1 MSWKLLDGSLF
12 IARGNGRRAASG
24 QRALDRRSALVRSSG
39 VGVATGPTMKA
50 FLLLLAAALAL
61 PAGAAAQDAPVRAQ
75 YEKPKAASKA
85 GPQYLLPPIV
95 QDYEPDP
102 AIWLLRDEDTRIYL
116 FGTVH
121 VLPEGFRW
129 RSARLNGI
137 VAEADELVVETTE
150 EGEEP
155 SEEGAIADLLE
166 SLDDRPRVSERLSPE
181 NGPKWRALGK
191 RAGLEADYFDRLPP
205 LLALFGI
212 ASVLDLQATGSE
224 VEYGV
229 ETVLEAEFLAAGKP
243 IGSIESAAGVL
254 ASLLSADDAA
264 LIEELDRDL
273 ARWDGASLESML
285 ATYGEESEVAE
296 EFLPLWQ
303 EHAWAQGQT
312 VDLGEDAFGD
322 TAFGRLITDILL
334 DNRNR
339 AWAGW
344 LENRLAEPGTVL
356 VAVGAA
362 HLAGGN
368 SVQAM
373 LTERGLAAERVD

>member
-1 MSWKLLDGSLF
+1 MGTANK
-12 IARGNGRRAASG
+12 
-24 QRALDRRSALVRSSG
+24 
-39 VGVATGPTMKA
+39 GPTMRA
-50 FLLLLAAALAL
+50 LLGGLLLGAALAS
-61 PAGAAAQDAPVRAQ
+61 PAGAGARDTPVRAQ
-75 YEKPKAASKA
+75 YETPKAAPKA
-85 GPQYLLPPIV
+85 PREAALPPIV

-102 AIWLLRDEDTRIYL
+102 AIWLLSDEDTRIYL
-116 FGTVH
+116 FGTIH

-129 RSARLNGI
+129 RSDRLDGI
-137 VAEADELVVETTE
+137 VTAADELVVETTD

-155 SEEGAIADLLE
+155 PEDGAIAGLLK
-166 SLDDRPRVSERLSPE
+166 SLDDRPRMSERLSPA

-191 RAGLEADYFDRLPP
+191 RLGLDADYFDRLPP
-205 LLALFGI
+205 LLGLFGI
-212 ASVLDLQATGSE
+212 ATMLDLQATGAE
-224 VEYGV
+224 VDYGV
-229 ETVLEAEFLAAGKP
+229 ETVLEAEFLAADKP

-254 ASLLSADDAA
+254 GSLLAADDAA

-273 ARWDGASLESML
+273 ARWDGMSLDSML
-285 ATYGEESEVAE
+285 ATYASEEEDGGAE
-296 EFLPLWQ
+296 ELELLWQ
-303 EHAWAQGQT
+303 EHAWARGEE

-322 TAFGRLITDILL
+322 TAFGRLITGLLL

-362 HLAGGN
+362 HLAGEN

-373 LTERGLAAERVD
+373 LTERGLATERLD

>member
-1 MSWKLLDGSLF
+1 
-12 IARGNGRRAASG
+12 
-24 QRALDRRSALVRSSG
+24 
-39 VGVATGPTMKA
+39 MKA
-50 FLLLLAAALAL
+50 FLAGLLLGAALAV

-75 YEKPKAASKA
+75 FEKPKAPQKA
-85 GPQYLLPPIV
+85 GRQAPVFQIV

-129 RSARLNGI
+129 RSERLDGI
-137 VAEADELVVETTE
+137 VAEADELIVETTD

-155 SEEGAIADLLE
+155 VENAGIAGLLE
-166 SLDDRPRVSERLSPE
+166 SLGDRPRVSERLSPE

-191 RAGLEADYFDRLPP
+191 RAGLEPGHFDRLPP
-205 LLALFGI
+205 LLGLFGI
-212 ASVLDLQATGSE
+212 ATVLGLEATGSE

-229 ETVLEAEFLAAGKP
+229 ETVLEAEFRAAGKP

-254 ASLLSADDAA
+254 ASLLAADDTS

-273 ARWDGASLESML
+273 ARWDGTSLESML
-285 ATYGEESEVAE
+285 SAYAAGGAQETQETS
-296 EFLPLWQ
+296 PLWQ
-303 EHAWAQGQT
+303 EHAWAQGE
-312 VDLGEDAFGD
+312 VVELGEDAFGE
-322 TAFGRLITDILL
+322 TAFGRMISQLLL
-334 DNRNR
+334 DDRNR

-362 HLAGGN
+362 HLAGDN
-368 SVQAM
+368 SVQVM
-373 LTERGLAAERVD
+373 LTERGLAAERLD

>member
-1 MSWKLLDGSLF
+1 M
-12 IARGNGRRAASG
+12 
-24 QRALDRRSALVRSSG
+24 
-39 VGVATGPTMKA
+39 MKA
-50 FLLLLAAALAL
+50 LLAGLMLGAALAV
-61 PAGAAAQDAPVRAQ
+61 PAAAAQDAPVHAR
-75 YEKPKAASKA
+75 YETPKAAIKA
-85 GPQYLLPPIV
+85 APQFSLPPIV

-121 VLPEGFRW
+121 VLPDGFRW
-129 RSARLNGI
+129 RSARLDGI

-150 EGEEP
+150 EGDEP
-155 SEEGAIADLLE
+155 SEDGLIAALLE
-166 SLDDRPRVSERLSPE
+166 PLEDRPRVSERLSPE

-191 RAGLEADYFDRLPP
+191 RVGLEADYFDRLPP
-205 LLALFGI
+205 LLGLFGI
-212 ASVLDLQATGSE
+212 ATMLNLQATGSE

-229 ETVLEAEFLAAGKP
+229 ETVLEEEFLAAGKP
-243 IGSIESAAGVL
+243 IGSIESAAGVM
-254 ASLLSADDAA
+254 ASLLAADDAA
-264 LIEELDRDL
+264 LIEELDGDL
-273 ARWDGASLESML
+273 SRWDGMSLDSML
-285 ATYGEESEVAE
+285 AAYAE
-296 EFLPLWQ
+296 EGDESDEAAPLWQ
-303 EHAWAQGQT
+303 EHAWARGEE

-322 TAFGRLITDILL
+322 TAFGRLVTGVLL

-368 SVQAM
+368 SVQVM
-373 LTERGLAAERVD
+373 LTERGLTAERLD

>member
-1 MSWKLLDGSLF
+1 
-12 IARGNGRRAASG
+12 
-24 QRALDRRSALVRSSG
+24 
-39 VGVATGPTMKA
+39 VA
-50 FLLLLAAALAL
+50 
-61 PAGAAAQDAPVRAQ
+61 Q
-75 YEKPKAASKA
+75 
-85 GPQYLLPPIV
+85 
-95 QDYEPDP
+95 
-102 AIWLLRDEDTRIYL
+102 
-116 FGTVH
+116 
-121 VLPEGFRW
+121 
-129 RSARLNGI
+129 
-137 VAEADELVVETTE
+137 ADELVVETTE

-212 ASVLDLQATGSE
+212 ATMLDLQATGSE

-254 ASLLSADDAA
+254 SSLLSADDAA

-273 ARWDGASLESML
+273 ARWDGTSLESML
-285 ATYGEESEVAE
+285 AATYAEEIDTTE

-303 EHAWAQGQT
+303 EHAWAQGQV

-368 SVQAM
+368 SVQVM
-373 LTERGLAAERVD
+373 LTERGLAAERLN